1 MPPPEPSEV
10 TELTPSPDGGETL
23 VSGTPPGPSSVLLGG
38 TPGPPVRW
46 IASSCKP
53 VAGVRCTTSLRPW
66 SALPSPVVSKLRI
79 GPPDVSDSWNV
90 SPDTPP
96 TKYVLP
102 STSRDVEPFAVILKG
117 RSVSAV
123 SVWLVL
129 AGVGLGGVNVS
140 EWVVLATLVVDS
152 ASTGEANVA
161 VTPPVRASVAGA
173 GPGPRR
179 TGWARGVLV
188 ADTRKDGRVGAPPG
202 APPVG
207 SRPAEP
213 IPRQSPPTRWM
224 DS

>member
-1 MPPPEPSEV
+1 MPPPETREV

-23 VSGTPPGPSSVLLGG
+23 VSGTAPGPSSVLLGG

-66 SALPSPVVSKLRI
+66 NALPSPVVSKLRI

-102 STSRDVEPFAVILKG
+102 STSRDVEPFAGTLTG
-117 RSVSAV
+117 RSASAL

-129 AGVGLGGVNVS
+129 AGLGFGGVNVS
-140 EWVVLATLVVDS
+140 GWCVVASLMVAD
-152 ASTGEANVA
+152 ASTGESNV
-161 VTPPVRASVAGA
+161 
-173 GPGPRR
+173 
-179 TGWARGVLV
+179 
-188 ADTRKDGRVGAPPG
+188 
-202 APPVG
+202 
-207 SRPAEP
+207 
-213 IPRQSPPTRWM
+213 
-224 DS
+224 